1 MSFHVLIALQRNS
14 IIMNLVLFLGACNP
28 TMDLTSF
35 AELTFADV
43 EGSKKES
50 GCENI
55 TEAYKFFAEPGYLH
69 EVKGKIYYCS
79 FH

>member
-1 MSFHVLIALQRNS
+1 
-14 IIMNLVLFLGACNP
+14 
-28 TMDLTSF
+28 MDLTSV

-43 EGSKKES
+43 EGYCKKES
-50 GCENI
+50 GCKNI
-55 TEAYKFFAEPGYLH
+55 TKAYKFFAEPGYLH

>member
-1 MSFHVLIALQRNS
+1 
-14 IIMNLVLFLGACNP
+14 MNLILFLGACHP
-28 TMDLTSF
+28 TMDLTSV
-35 AELTFADV
+35 AKLTFADV
-43 EGSKKES
+43 EGYSKKET

-55 TEAYKFFAEPGYLH
+55 TKAYKCFAKSGYLH